1 MYCRMPYKIRK
12 APGKELYW
20 VVAQDGRH
28 MSKDPIPLA
37 RAKRQIIALNIS
49 EHSGKPG
56 KK

>member
-1 MYCRMPYKIRK
+1 MPYTLRK
-12 APGKELYW
+12 APNRNLYW

-37 RAKRQIIALNIS
+37 RAQAQRRALYAN
-49 EHSGKPG
+49 EN

>member
-1 MYCRMPYKIRK
+1 MPYRIRK

-20 VVAQDGRH
+20 VVGQDGRH

-49 EHSGKPG
+49 EHAGKPG